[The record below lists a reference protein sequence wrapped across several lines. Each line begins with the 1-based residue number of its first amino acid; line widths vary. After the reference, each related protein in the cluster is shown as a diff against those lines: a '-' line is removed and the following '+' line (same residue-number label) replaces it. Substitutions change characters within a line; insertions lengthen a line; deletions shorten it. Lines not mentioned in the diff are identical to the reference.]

1 MNRFGAFAVHLGIS
15 LAIFV
20 ALAAV
25 VVFVW
30 YPGFF
35 FTTDGGWQGIRLI
48 AMVDV
53 VLGPLLTLVV
63 FDRAKPE
70 LKRDLTI
77 IGLVQ
82 ASCLAAGVFVVY
94 SERPL
99 ALVYSDG
106 SFQSV
111 SADTYREAG
120 LPIPDLSHLP
130 GPYPKR
136 VLVDLPEDPFAQ
148 ADIRRE
154 AIQRKIPLRA
164 MAELYVP
171 LEYGQLNAD
180 EEALDREVLE
190 RLDREHGALSE
201 WLVRQGGSLE
211 EYAFFPYGA
220 RYDYVILA
228 FSRASGEPAGLVD
241 LPLVKSS

>member
-1 MNRFGAFAVHLGIS
+1 MNRFGAFGVHLGIS
-15 LAIFV
+15 LVIFL

-25 VVFVW
+25 VVFLW

-48 AMVDV
+48 ATVDL

-63 FDRAKPE
+63 FDRNKPE
-70 LKRDLTI
+70 LRRDLTI
-77 IGLVQ
+77 IGVVQ
-82 ASCLAAGVFVVY
+82 ATCLAAGVFVVY

-106 SFQSV
+106 SFKSV

-120 LPIPDLSHLP
+120 LPVPDLSHLP
-130 GPYPKR
+130 GPYPKQ
-136 VLVDLPEDPFAQ
+136 VVVDLPEDPIAQ
-148 ADIRRE
+148 SDIRRD
-154 AIQRKIPLRA
+154 AIGRKIPLAA
-164 MAELYVP
+164 MADLYVP
-171 LEYGQLNAD
+171 LSYERLRA
-180 EEALDREVLE
+180 DREAMSGDTLE
-190 RLDREHGALSE
+190 RLDQQNQALTQ
-201 WLVRQGGSLE
+201 WLEARDGRLE
-211 EYAFFPYGA
+211 DYAFFPYGA

-241 LPLVKSS
+241 LPLVKGS